1 MLSALCLAA
10 ALSASAQIVVDP
22 GLVKGPVKA
31 MNGVNNGPKEV
42 GSDQSR
48 GNFDAYAAARI
59 PFARTHDAAFC
70 ADYGGEHSVDISAIF
85 PDFNK
90 DPKNPASYD
99 FAMTDHY
106 LATIR
111 EAGTEVF
118 FRLGQKIEHGVKKYG
133 IYPPSDYKKWA
144 VVCEHII
151 RHYNEGW
158 ADGFHWNI
166 RYWEIWNEPDLDAN
180 NDVWK
185 QNPRTWGGTPE
196 QFFDFYAVAAK
207 HLKAKF
213 PDLKIGG
220 PALAFNEKWG
230 ERFLAHM
237 QKNSV
242 PMDFFSWHIYATTPD
257 KVADK
262 AGRIRAMMDRYGYK
276 DAESILNEW
285 NYVKGWSDEY
295 PYSVEAMNSIKGAAF
310 TASVM
315 QACQDSPVDILMYYD
330 ARIGTIFN
338 ALFDYYSFAPTC
350 CYYVFYAWSKIAACG
365 SQIAVSGADDP
376 EIFVTAAKDAKGRV
390 GILVSRYTEDN
401 NVTAAK
407 KVTVRLQGS
416 DIAEA
421 TAHLTDK
428 YHLYTEAPV
437 KIKDGAIELK
447 LEPSS
452 FVYLSL

>member
-1 MLSALCLAA
+1 
-10 ALSASAQIVVDP
+10 
-22 GLVKGPVKA
+22 
-31 MNGVNNGPKEV
+31 
-42 GSDQSR
+42 
-48 GNFDAYAAARI
+48 
-59 PFARTHDAAFC
+59 
-70 ADYGGEHSVDISAIF
+70 
-85 PDFNK
+85 
-90 DPKNPASYD
+90 
-99 FAMTDHY
+99 
-106 LATIR
+106 
-111 EAGTEVF
+111 
-118 FRLGQKIEHGVKKYG
+118 
-133 IYPPSDYKKWA
+133 
-144 VVCEHII
+144 
-151 RHYNEGW
+151 
-158 ADGFHWNI
+158 
-166 RYWEIWNEPDLDAN
+166 
-180 NDVWK
+180 
-185 QNPRTWGGTPE
+185 
-196 QFFDFYAVAAK
+196 
-207 HLKAKF
+207 
-213 PDLKIGG
+213 
-220 PALAFNEKWG
+220 
-230 ERFLAHM
+230 
-237 QKNSV
+237 
-242 PMDFFSWHIYATTPD
+242 
-257 KVADK
+257 
-262 AGRIRAMMDRYGYK
+262 
-276 DAESILNEW
+276 
-285 NYVKGWSDEY
+285 
-295 PYSVEAMNSIKGAAF
+295 MNSIKGAAF